1 MAPKTLATTAAAL
14 ALAALA
20 LTGCSSSSSSDSS
33 GSAGSSGS
41 PGASQSA
48 GSAATDSISI
58 TIANGKVS
66 PKPAVHQVHLGDQLR
81 LTVTGDKPD
90 EAHLHGYD
98 KEIELQ
104 PGKPGTISVKADIPG
119 IFELET
125 HKSNL
130 QLLQIE
136 VK

>member
-1 MAPKTLATTAAAL
+1 MARKTLVSTAAAL

-20 LTGCSSSSSSDSS
+20 LTGCSSSSSSDSP
-33 GSAGSSGS
+33 GSAGSSAS

-48 GSAATDSISI
+48 GAATDSISI
-58 TIANGKVS
+58 TVSSGRIS

-81 LTVTGDKPD
+81 LTVTSDKPD

-119 IFELET
+119 IFEFET